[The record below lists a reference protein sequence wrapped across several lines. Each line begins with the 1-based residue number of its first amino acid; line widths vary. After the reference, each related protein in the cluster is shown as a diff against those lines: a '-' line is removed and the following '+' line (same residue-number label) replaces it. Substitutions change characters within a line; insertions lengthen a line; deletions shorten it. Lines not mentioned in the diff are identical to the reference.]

1 MKLLLQ
7 QQHNGDPA
15 AVQLSIAVAAAIME
29 GVHVVLRPGHINVE
43 AAAAAVRARLDCA
56 RSTLDAYLAA
66 NTQLEAATWIA
77 GWYEIADLS
86 AQCVELALNNEIVDM
101 DNRALAREL
110 GSEEP
115 CEEWAALVLRS
126 L

>member
-29 GVHVVLRPGHINVE
+29 GVHVVLRPGHIDEE

-77 GWYEIADLS
+77 DLS
-86 AQCVELALNNEIVDM
+86 AQCVEIALNNEIVDM

-110 GSEEP
+110 GLEEP